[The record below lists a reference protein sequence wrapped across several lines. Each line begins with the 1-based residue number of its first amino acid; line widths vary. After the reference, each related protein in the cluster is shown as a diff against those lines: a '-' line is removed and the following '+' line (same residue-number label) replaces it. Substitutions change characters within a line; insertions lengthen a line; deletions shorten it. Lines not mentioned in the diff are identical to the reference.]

1 MKETNIQGSLKY
13 EGSLALSVGKSR
25 RDKQWDNVNVTWGQ
39 LIEKLSST
47 VYTSETLEEYKNSPK
62 DLQDNIKDVGG
73 FVGGTLK
80 EGRRTKASVMDR
92 QLLTLD
98 CDYATSYLWDTLD
111 MLFDFAAVIY
121 STHKHCEDRPRFRL
135 VIPLNRRVTPE
146 EYEAI
151 GRKVAK
157 DIGMDYF
164 DDSTYEPS
172 RLMYWPSTSSDGE
185 FVFHYKDAPWLNA
198 DQVLN
203 SYENWKDRS
212 TWPESSRV
220 NKHRRALANRQG
232 SPREKAGIIGAFCRS
247 YSTPQVIDKFLNH
260 IYIPTMDKD
269 RYTYVKGST
278 SGGLVIY
285 QEGDF
290 AYSYHSTDPISGL
303 LCNAFDLMRLHS
315 FGHLDEGVPEDTPS
329 IKLPS
334 YKAMIDFA
342 RNDNQVKLTIGKER
356 LLQAKVDFKIEEELN
371 GDEANQW
378 MQHLEVDK
386 LGQYKSTIE
395 NISLI
400 LENDE
405 NLKGKIALNEFSHRT
420 MIKGNL
426 PWHRLLNKKEGDQW
440 KDSDDSSLRH
450 YIEKVYRITSPMK
463 INDGLL
469 IVEEKNKFHPIRDY
483 FNSLVWDGV
492 KRVDNLFIDYLGA
505 SDTKYNRMV
514 TRKAL
519 VAGVARIFNPGV
531 KFDYMLVLVGKQGV
545 GKSHILSLLGQN
557 WYSDSF
563 NTVQGKEA
571 YEQLQDAW
579 IIEMAELTAAKKAE
593 TEAVKHF
600 ISKREDIYRVAYGK
614 RVTKFPR
621 QCVFFGTTNEM
632 DFLKDKTGNRRFW
645 PVMVEKHRIKKNLW
659 REDIKAEIHQIW
671 AEAVE
676 LWKMGEELFL
686 ELELEEQAVKIQEKH
701 TERSSME
708 GLIHEYLEMS
718 LPENWE
724 DLDVAARRNYIH
736 GTNFKEDA
744 IPTKKRDKICAMEI
758 WVELL
763 QGDPKYMKPMNSRE
777 INDVLRVLEDW
788 EPYNM
793 GTGKLRFGKNYG
805 CQRAFI
811 RKNKVETRLE

>member
-1 MKETNIQGSLKY
+1 MKEKNIQGSLKY

-25 RDKQWDNVNVTWGQ
+25 RDRQWDNVNVTWGQ

-121 STHKHCEDRPRFRL
+121 STHKHCEERPRFRL

-185 FVFHYKDAPWLNA
+185 FVFHYKDAPWLNS
-198 DQVLN
+198 DEVLN

-212 TWPESSRV
+212 TWPESSRA
-220 NKHRRALANRQG
+220 NKHRRALANKQG
-232 SPREKAGIIGAFCRS
+232 SPREKTGIIGGFCRC

-290 AYSYHSTDPISGL
+290 AYSYHSTDPMSGL

-329 IKLPS
+329 INLPS

-356 LLQAKVDFKIEEELN
+356 LLQAKMDFKVEEELD

-386 LGQYKSTIE
+386 LGQYKPTIE

-645 PVMVEKHRIKKNLW
+645 PVMVEKHRIKKDLW

-676 LWKMGEELFL
+676 LWKMGEGLFL
-686 ELELEEQAVKIQEKH
+686 EQELEKQAVKIQEKH
-701 TERSSME
+701 TEISSME
-708 GLIHEYLEMS
+708 GLIHEYLEMP

-724 DLDVAARRNYIH
+724 DLDVAARRSYIH
-736 GTNFKEDA
+736 GTNFKEEA

-811 RKNKVETRLE
+811 RKNNYENT

>member
-1 MKETNIQGSLKY
+1 MKEKNIQGSLKY

-121 STHKHCEDRPRFRL
+121 STHKHCEERPRFRL

-185 FVFHYKDAPWLNA
+185 FVFHYKDAPWLNS
-198 DQVLN
+198 DEVLN

-212 TWPESSRV
+212 TWPESSRA
-220 NKHRRALANRQG
+220 NKHRRALANKQG
-232 SPREKAGIIGAFCRS
+232 SPREKTGIIGGFCRC

-290 AYSYHSTDPISGL
+290 AYSYHSTDPMSGL

-329 IKLPS
+329 INLPS

-356 LLQAKVDFKIEEELN
+356 LLQAKMDFKVEEELD

-386 LGQYKSTIE
+386 LGQYKPTIE

-645 PVMVEKHRIKKNLW
+645 PVMVEKHRIKKDLW

-676 LWKMGEELFL
+676 LWKMGEGLFL
-686 ELELEEQAVKIQEKH
+686 EQELEKQAVKIQEKH
-701 TERSSME
+701 TEISSME
-708 GLIHEYLEMS
+708 GLIHEYLEMP

-724 DLDVAARRNYIH
+724 DLDVAARRSYIH
-736 GTNFKEDA
+736 GTNFKEEA

-811 RKNKVETRLE
+811 RKNNYENT

>member
-1 MKETNIQGSLKY
+1 MKEKNIQGSLKY

-25 RDKQWDNVNVTWGQ
+25 RDRQWDNVNVTWGQ

-121 STHKHCEDRPRFRL
+121 STHKHCEERPRFRL

-185 FVFHYKDAPWLNA
+185 FVFHYKDAPWLNS
-198 DQVLN
+198 DEVLN

-212 TWPESSRV
+212 TWPESSRA
-220 NKHRRALANRQG
+220 NKHRRALANKQG
-232 SPREKAGIIGAFCRS
+232 SPREKTGIIGGFCRC

-290 AYSYHSTDPISGL
+290 AYSYHSTDPMSGL

-329 IKLPS
+329 INLPS

-356 LLQAKVDFKIEEELN
+356 LLQAKMDFKVEEELD

-386 LGQYKSTIE
+386 LGQYKPTIE

-593 TEAVKHF
+593 TEVVKHF

-645 PVMVEKHRIKKNLW
+645 PVMVEKHRIKKDLW

-676 LWKMGEELFL
+676 LWKMGEGLFL
-686 ELELEEQAVKIQEKH
+686 EQELEKQAVKIQEKH
-701 TERSSME
+701 TEISSME
-708 GLIHEYLEMS
+708 GLIHEYLEMP

-724 DLDVAARRNYIH
+724 DLDVAARRSYIH
-736 GTNFKEDA
+736 GTNFKEEA
-744 IPTKKRDKICAMEI
+744 IPTKTRDKICAMEI

-811 RKNKVETRLE
+811 RKNNYENT

>member
-1 MKETNIQGSLKY
+1 MDINI
-13 EGSLALSVGKSR
+13 
-25 RDKQWDNVNVTWGQ
+25 NVNFNCRE
-39 LIEKLSST
+39 LIKVLTLSARFFQALDEKE
-47 VYTSETLEEYKNSPK
+47 SEALGTTGDLPK
-62 DLQDNIKDVGG
+62 DQEEGLIWKLEDVKG
-73 FVGGTLK
+73 
-80 EGRRTKASVMDR
+80 ES
-92 QLLTLD
+92 
-98 CDYATSYLWDTLD
+98 
-111 MLFDFAAVIY
+111 
-121 STHKHCEDRPRFRL
+121 
-135 VIPLNRRVTPE
+135 E
-146 EYEAI
+146 E
-151 GRKVAK
+151 
-157 DIGMDYF
+157 
-164 DDSTYEPS
+164 
-172 RLMYWPSTSSDGE
+172 
-185 FVFHYKDAPWLNA
+185 KDAKKEK
-198 DQVLN
+198 V
-203 SYENWKDRS
+203 SEN
-212 TWPESSRV
+212 
-220 NKHRRALANRQG
+220 
-232 SPREKAGIIGAFCRS
+232 F
-247 YSTPQVIDKFLNH
+247 
-260 IYIPTMDKD
+260 
-269 RYTYVKGST
+269 
-278 SGGLVIY
+278 
-285 QEGDF
+285 QE
-290 AYSYHSTDPISGL
+290 PI
-303 LCNAFDLMRLHS
+303 
-315 FGHLDEGVPEDTPS
+315 T
-329 IKLPS
+329 
-334 YKAMIDFA
+334 
-342 RNDNQVKLTIGKER
+342 KE
-356 LLQAKVDFKIEEELN
+356 
-371 GDEANQW
+371 
-378 MQHLEVDK
+378 
-386 LGQYKSTIE
+386 
-395 NISLI
+395 
-400 LENDE
+400 E

-426 PWHRLLNKKEGDQW
+426 PWHRFLNKKEGDQW

-483 FNSLVWDGV
+483 FNFLVWDGV

-645 PVMVEKHRIKKNLW
+645 PVMVEKHRIKKDLW
-659 REDIKAEIHQIW
+659 RDDIKAEIHQIW

-676 LWKMGEELFL
+676 LWKIGEGLFL

-718 LPENWE
+718 LPENW
-724 DLDVAARRNYIH
+724 
-736 GTNFKEDA
+736 GTLMWQLEEVIFMELTLKKKQYPLKKE
-744 IPTKKRDKICAMEI
+744 I
-758 WVELL
+758 
-763 QGDPKYMKPMNSRE
+763 KYVPWRYGWSYYRE
-777 INDVLRVLEDW
+777 ILSTWNL
-788 EPYNM
+788 
-793 GTGKLRFGKNYG
+793 
-805 CQRAFI
+805 
-811 RKNKVETRLE
+811 